1 MLYLIYIILLGM
13 ISEVQWMQR
22 KADLSCIPSNK
33 MNAGFCTPQEDN
45 NSTLILTLRKN
56 ISFNVRNGY
65 FRLGCKE
72 TLCNNYLC
80 WGLNLSM
87 V

>member
-1 MLYLIYIILLGM
+1 MAMLYLIYIILLGM

-45 NSTLILTLRKN
+45 NSTLILT
-56 ISFNVRNGY
+56 
-65 FRLGCKE
+65 
-72 TLCNNYLC
+72 
-80 WGLNLSM
+80 
-87 V
+87 